1 MNYLQAS
8 EYEEFGLEATT
19 APAWVTAASA
29 ILDAHCRRATLG
41 VAQYTER
48 LRIAAGRNCVRL
60 TYLPLVTVE
69 PATTAIVSAR
79 ARYAPSRRGEFGVD
93 EMAGDAASAFGLFG
107 SWIDLKV
114 EDLESC
120 FDTGEVRVPANAL
133 GWQFS
138 EVETTY
144 TAGLDPIPNPVK
156 VACAQVV
163 KNAQAM
169 PALNVRAGSLDR
181 MRIEYFADALLDE
194 SVRVLVAAY
203 VAQKVG

>member
-1 MNYLQAS
+1 MNYLQPS

-41 VAQYTER
+41 VMQYSER
-48 LRIAAGRNCVRL
+48 LRVGRSAVRL
-60 TYLPLVTVE
+60 TYLPLATAA
-69 PATTAIVSAR
+69 PATSAIVSAR
-79 ARYAPSRRGEFGVD
+79 ARYGPSRRGEFATED
-93 EMAGDAASAFGLFG
+93 MAWEAASAFGLPG
-107 SWIDLKV
+107 SWV
-114 EDLESC
+114 ELNPADLEAC
-120 FDTGEVRVPANAL
+120 ADTGELTLPVNAL
-133 GWQFS
+133 GWTFN
-138 EVETTY
+138 EIEIVY
-144 TAGLDPIPNPVK
+144 TAGLDPIPSAVK
-156 VACAQVV
+156 VACAQTV

-194 SVRVLVAAY
+194 SVRSLVKPY